1 MSERDDLVRT
11 LASDQLAIAMFL
23 VRRDDTARDIP
34 SQQLNTLFVIRALET
49 PTAHDI
55 ALRLGVS
62 AATMSGLLRRLS
74 DRGYI
79 ERRVSSTDARA
90 RILVVTHEG
99 ERLLQEML
107 TLAHDANRDL
117 LDRLD
122 LDDLQALVRGT
133 TALRRAA
140 EHLDQ

>member
-1 MSERDDLVRT
+1 MAT
-11 LASDQLAIAMFL
+11 LSATS
-23 VRRDDTARDIP
+23 P
-34 SQQLNTLFVIRALET
+34 
-49 PTAHDI
+49 PTD
-55 ALRLGVS
+55 
-62 AATMSGLLRRLS
+62 
-74 DRGYI
+74 
-79 ERRVSSTDARA
+79 A

-140 EHLDQ
+140 EQLDQ

>member
-1 MSERDDLVRT
+1 M
-11 LASDQLAIAMFL
+11 
-23 VRRDDTARDIP
+23 
-34 SQQLNTLFVIRALET
+34 
-49 PTAHDI
+49 
-55 ALRLGVS
+55 
-62 AATMSGLLRRLS
+62 
-74 DRGYI
+74 
-79 ERRVSSTDARA
+79 
-90 RILVVTHEG
+90 THEG

-140 EHLDQ
+140 EQLDQ